1 MDKPTKMFFMAP
13 TRNAPVAMRS
23 MRGQSM
29 VEYFIVTAFTVI
41 VLIQG
46 ADSSAV
52 QSVVTAMKEA
62 YAGFTYALSYATNL
76 VGF

>member
-1 MDKPTKMFFMAP
+1 MSKHLKRNLAISRKVSKPA
-13 TRNAPVAMRS
+13 RY

-46 ADSSAV
+46 AESSAV